1 VNPTTKIQYQ
11 PHLPDGPDQAI
22 CGQDQP
28 KENSVNNLSQ
38 KDLDAI
44 AAELELQRKA
54 EEASKTDPVL

>member
-1 VNPTTKIQYQ
+1 MNPTAKIQHQ
-11 PHLPDGPDQAI
+11 PPLPDGSYQAI
-22 CGQDQP
+22 YGQDQP
-28 KENSVNNLSQ
+28 KENNVNNLSQ